1 METEEHKLENDTSLE
16 EKGNRGNHQAKDSAR
31 SPLPGA
37 NMATGGQR
45 ILSIIIGLFFCVV
58 AAPVFLIYF
67 IKSPP
72 PLQDVYTFGISY
84 YNLVFI
90 FLISAVGLIF
100 SLLFFLRLRLPI
112 ILVIFIS
119 CLFCCLSPVIGL
131 KDDLTLQQAILNISF
146 FLGWPFFLRPLYIFI
161 EFMLP
166 LGILI
171 FLFLQFKSIFSKRPH
186 GYAFLGAAFYL
197 TAVAFIG
204 FSGLIQAGQPNIMT
218 ALAENGYISISSGDR
233 STALEKTPVSSNDS
247 LAEVQLRG
255 ALSSGFQEG
264 EIAGQP
270 ETTPGQSRPPAED
283 LKVAMLDRKLGLLED
298 KTNRISEES
307 VQVGNPLTGKEQSAP
322 VPVKPRPHVVPQNVQ
337 PLNESALAEINHNL
351 VLLFSKI
358 NQVAESLEKLKNPV
372 IDTHQSA
379 IADVGGKVE
388 LLTVKL
394 DKLLSALN
402 QTEYFASPQQGYTDK
417 RGVAPL
423 STTQDQN
430 ITSGELDGVLQKIE
444 ILSNK
449 VDQISD
455 SFVKKGL
462 YAPQGE
468 REIE

>member
-218 ALAENGYISISSGDR
+218 ALTRYDDIFSKPVKHSTVLKKSYVNIADSGEKVQPGNIPSSGPQGR
-233 STALEKTPVSSNDS
+233 IRVQSESTL
-247 LAEVQLRG
+247 
-255 ALSSGFQEG
+255 
-264 EIAGQP
+264 
-270 ETTPGQSRPPAED
+270 GQSILPVED
-283 LKVAMLDRKLGLLED
+283 SKVAMLDRKVGLLEGKID
-298 KTNRISEES
+298 RISKELEQMRS
-307 VQVGNPLTGKEQSAP
+307 SLTGQGQSAP
-322 VPVKPRPHVVPQNVQ
+322 APLELPPPVVPQNVQ
-337 PLNESALAEINHNL
+337 PLSEGGLAEIDQNL
-351 VLLFSKI
+351 GRLSDKI
-358 NQVAESLEKLKNPV
+358 NQVDESLGKLKGPV
-372 IDTHQSA
+372 DNHQQSA
-379 IADVGGKVE
+379 IVDVRHKVD

-394 DKLLSALN
+394 DQLLSRLS
-402 QTEYFASPQQGYTDK
+402 QTEYITQRQGPVDK
-417 RGVAPL
+417 RSGAPSL
-423 STTQDQN
+423 VTRNQS
-430 ITSGELDGVLQKIE
+430 ITSRELAGVLKKIE

-462 YAPQGE
+462 YAPQEG
-468 REIE
+468 RKIE